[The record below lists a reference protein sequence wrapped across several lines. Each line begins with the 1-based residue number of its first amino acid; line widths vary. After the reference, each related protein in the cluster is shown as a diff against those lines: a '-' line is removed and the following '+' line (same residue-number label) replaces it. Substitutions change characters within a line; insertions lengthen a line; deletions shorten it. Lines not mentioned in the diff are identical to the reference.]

1 MKINLTT
8 SIILLSLIGGTGV
21 RQARSQTPEV
31 PQPCRVGHQAPAIG
45 FWTWAA
51 NTHVKVYVRSADFKP
66 EEIPYLLASLE
77 TWNGVSELTGSR
89 VKFDYQGGT
98 PVELSCENCL
108 TVMRGSVFD
117 KAQRHATEI
126 KAYSLHHDQIINY
139 ASIIVDPVL
148 TNRQALR
155 DAIAHELGHNLGLLD
170 CFTCKPKST
179 LMNQFKQLN
188 VPNNVSAPT
197 SCDIAQVRLA
207 YQELKVRVGP
217 SPPPRRLIDQ
227 GEEPVDDDTP
237 IIVPKPRD

>member
-1 MKINLTT
+1 MKILLTT
-8 SIILLSLIGGTGV
+8 SIMLLSLIGGIGI
-21 RQARSQTPEV
+21 REGHSQTPEA

-89 VKFDYQGGT
+89 VKFDYQGST
-98 PVELSCENCL
+98 PLELSCESCL

-117 KAQRHATEI
+117 KAKRHATEI

-155 DAIAHELGHNLGLLD
+155 DAMAHELGHNLGLLD

-217 SPPPRRLIDQ
+217 SPPARRLIDQ

>member
-139 ASIIVDPVL
+139 ASIIVDPIL

-155 DAIAHELGHNLGLLD
+155 DAMAHELGHNLGLLD